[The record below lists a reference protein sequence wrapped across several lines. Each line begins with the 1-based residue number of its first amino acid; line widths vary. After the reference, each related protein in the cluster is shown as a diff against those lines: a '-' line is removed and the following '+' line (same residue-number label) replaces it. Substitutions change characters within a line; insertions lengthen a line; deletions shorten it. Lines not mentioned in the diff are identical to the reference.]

1 MTLIDMNFLQ
11 HYLRE
16 SSTAGIAALSPVFI
30 PFSSMVRRINWRN
43 IRPSRSSSSNRS
55 ARSNTSASSNVT
67 QLHYWHNQHS
77 LVPPLPELQPVPLS
91 CMPTLHCDDEQ
102 HAGPSLRMPK
112 LHASVWQNVVID
124 KPLNCH
130 AGIVFW
136 RTVVIDK
143 PSNCR

>member
-1 MTLIDMNFLQ
+1 MINYCSNVL
-11 HYLRE
+11 YYC
-16 SSTAGIAALSPVFI
+16 SSAALSPRI
-30 PFSSMVRRINWRN
+30 EHSWHTSIMGRRISVFHRH
-43 IRPSRSSSSNRS
+43 SRSSSSNRS
-55 ARSNTSASSNVT
+55 ARSSTSATSNLT
-67 QLHYWHNQHS
+67 QLQYWHNQHS
-77 LVPPLPELQPVPLS
+77 LVSPLPDLQPVPLS
-91 CMPTLHCDDEQ
+91 IMPTMHCDDEQ

-130 AGIVFW
+130 GCTFFW

>member
-16 SSTAGIAALSPVFI
+16 SSTARIASLSLVFI
-30 PFSSMVRRINWRN
+30 PFSSMVRQFSWSNLRH
-43 IRPSRSSSSNRS
+43 SRSSSSNRS

-67 QLHYWHNQHS
+67 QLHDWHHQHS

-91 CMPTLHCDDEQ
+91 GMPTFHCYDEQ
-102 HAGPSLRMPK
+102 HAAPSLRMPK
-112 LHASVWQNVVID
+112 LHASGWQNVVID

-136 RTVVIDK
+136 RTVVIGK